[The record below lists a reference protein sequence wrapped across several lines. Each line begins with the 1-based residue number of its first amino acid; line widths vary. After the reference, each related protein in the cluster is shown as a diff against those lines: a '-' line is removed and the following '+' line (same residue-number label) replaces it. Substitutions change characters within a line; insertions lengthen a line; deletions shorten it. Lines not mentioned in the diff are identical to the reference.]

1 MALSFR
7 VKVSVVDHLNRH
19 PSLSLLSG
27 TVHLDIF
34 LLVIASLP
42 TVILGIYHHII
53 LSSITI
59 GTSAAEKHGI
69 ALIGGIRQALCTYT
83 TSIIIVRPSQSDTLS
98 DVSRMICEDL
108 HLIIICNKD
117 SLLLKL
123 IEVAEAGE
131 PFLRERQELDAIHL
145 AAALTH

>member
-7 VKVSVVDHLNRH
+7 IKVSVVDHLNCH
-19 PSLSLLSG
+19 PSLSLLSR

-69 ALIGGIRQALCTYT
+69 ALIGGIR
-83 TSIIIVRPSQSDTLS
+83 
-98 DVSRMICEDL
+98 
-108 HLIIICNKD
+108 
-117 SLLLKL
+117 
-123 IEVAEAGE
+123 
-131 PFLRERQELDAIHL
+131 
-145 AAALTH
+145 